1 MGFYLNKVEY
11 SLFCLGFFIEY
22 ISNMNAGM
30 RMVKYLLFAFN
41 FIFVIFGFVLIGVGA
56 VVEILYREVVS
67 ISSNAISVAPILM
80 VVIGV
85 MMLLIAFFGCCG
97 AYKESYCMV
106 TCFSVLLTLI
116 FILELTATLSAYILR
131 SNVEHYITD
140 SFNTTVMNYDDHVEN
155 PFAFIQQKFK
165 CCGVSTP
172 DDYKESTMF
181 AEQAA
186 KLIADLKLNETR
198 AIPVPDSCCVEE
210 KIDCGLMNTTEV
222 FQAGRVQTI
231 EASIKEEILVVGGV
245 GLAVTFI
252 QLTGIGFACLLMR
265 SIKTNYEV
273 VQLLIGSHYVLVHMH
288 THTHTYTRK
297 YTHINTYMQ
306 RRISCTYSF
315 TIHPSIHPP
324 RFKLVQL
331 VSLTSE
337 LGAIYCLFCQ
347 KVTTLESLKAL
358 YH

>member
-11 SLFCLGFFIEY
+11 PLFLLRVFIEY

-106 TCFSVLLTLI
+106 TRFSVLLTLI

-140 SFNTTVMNYDDHVEN
+140 SFNTTVMNYDDHVEILSPLFN
-155 PFAFIQQKFK
+155 RSSNAA
-165 CCGVSTP
+165 VSPHPT
-172 DDYKESTMF
+172 T
-181 AEQAA
+181 
-186 KLIADLKLNETR
+186 TR
-198 AIPVPDSCCVEE
+198 RA
-210 KIDCGLMNTTEV
+210 
-222 FQAGRVQTI
+222 R
-231 EASIKEEILVVGGV
+231 
-245 GLAVTFI
+245 
-252 QLTGIGFACLLMR
+252 CLPN
-265 SIKTNYEV
+265 K
-273 VQLLIGSHYVLVHMH
+273 Q
-288 THTHTYTRK
+288 
-297 YTHINTYMQ
+297 
-306 RRISCTYSF
+306 
-315 TIHPSIHPP
+315 PS
-324 RFKLVQL
+324 
-331 VSLTSE
+331 
-337 LGAIYCLFCQ
+337 
-347 KVTTLESLKAL
+347 
-358 YH
+358 

>member
-80 VVIGV
+80 VVI
-85 MMLLIAFFGCCG
+85 AFFGCCG

-140 SFNTTVMNYDDHVEN
+140 SFNTTVMNYDV
-155 PFAFIQQKFK
+155 
-165 CCGVSTP
+165 
-172 DDYKESTMF
+172 
-181 AEQAA
+181 
-186 KLIADLKLNETR
+186 
-198 AIPVPDSCCVEE
+198 
-210 KIDCGLMNTTEV
+210 
-222 FQAGRVQTI
+222 
-231 EASIKEEILVVGGV
+231 
-245 GLAVTFI
+245 
-252 QLTGIGFACLLMR
+252 
-265 SIKTNYEV
+265 
-273 VQLLIGSHYVLVHMH
+273 
-288 THTHTYTRK
+288 
-297 YTHINTYMQ
+297 
-306 RRISCTYSF
+306 
-315 TIHPSIHPP
+315 
-324 RFKLVQL
+324 
-331 VSLTSE
+331 
-337 LGAIYCLFCQ
+337 
-347 KVTTLESLKAL
+347 
-358 YH
+358 